1 MIFIE
6 IKNLKKYFNKIKA
19 VDNVSFNIESGQ
31 IFGLLG
37 PNGAGKSTLISIL
50 TTILEP
56 DNGIVKIK
64 GYDLKKE
71 AKKIKPLIGFVPQE
85 IALYPTLTA
94 IENLNFWGKMY
105 GIKGKKL
112 KERIEFALELTG
124 LKARSKD
131 RIEKYSGGM
140 KRRINIAC
148 ALLHNPELI
157 IMDEPTVGI
166 DTQSRKNILETVL
179 DLNKAGITVIYT
191 SHYMEEVEFLCSKIA
206 IMDSGKILSI
216 GTKDELT
223 ASINSM
229 DKINIEL
236 KDFCPKIEEKL
247 KILENISNVIVN
259 NKDVT
264 IISKDSDTALAD
276 IIRTIEINNCKIHT
290 ITIDTPNLE
299 NVFLHLTGRDL
310 RD

>member
-179 DLNKAGITVIYT
+179 NLNKAGITVIYT